1 MGPVGRV
8 PPTLQIMRTKC
19 IWHPLQL
26 LQLAVVFPWALREAY
41 SASRDLLDKFKGRMK
56 KEQGAMGGDR
66 EGTKE
71 EKEGGS
77 SPTPR
82 EGPLQLFSRGCAHKE
97 RKCAENYN
105 K

>member
-1 MGPVGRV
+1 
-8 PPTLQIMRTKC
+8 MRTKC

-26 LQLAVVFPWALREAY
+26 LQLAVVFRWALREAY

-77 SPTPR
+77 SSTP
-82 EGPLQLFSRGCAHKE
+82 LFSRGCTYKE

>member
-1 MGPVGRV
+1 
-8 PPTLQIMRTKC
+8 MRTKC
-19 IWHPLQL
+19 RLFGPLQL
-26 LQLAVVFPWALREAY
+26 LQLAVVFRWALREAY
-41 SASRDLLDKFKGRMK
+41 CASRDLLDKFKGRMK

-77 SPTPR
+77 SYTPR
-82 EGPLQLFSRGCAHKE
+82 EGPLQLFSRGCAYKE